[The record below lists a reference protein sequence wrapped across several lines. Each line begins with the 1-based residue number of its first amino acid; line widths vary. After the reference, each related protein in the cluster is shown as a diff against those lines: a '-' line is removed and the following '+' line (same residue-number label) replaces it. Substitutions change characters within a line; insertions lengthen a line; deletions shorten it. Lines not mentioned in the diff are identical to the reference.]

1 MLTVTATNT
10 AERDL
15 RGLVEGDGGLPFS
28 VHIIKLPEVHDSSA
42 K

>member
-15 RGLVEGDGGLPFS
+15 CGLVEGDEGLPFS
-28 VHIIKLPEVHDSSA
+28 VHRIRFPEVHDSSA
-42 K
+42 E